1 MAIIVGDAM
10 ALQQRH
16 HPQMYLIFRL
26 TEKIKG
32 LPLKEK
38 IISKPLTKEGFY
50 QLPSPLI
57 T

>member
-38 IISKPLTKEGFY
+38 IISKPLTNEGFY